1 MKNKIYHL
9 ASCSTC
15 QRIIKSLNDGAGFIL
30 QDIKSERIT
39 SEQLD
44 EMQEKAGSYEAVFS
58 RRALKYRALGL
69 HEKQLSEPD
78 YRDLILQEYTFLSR
92 PVIFINGKIFVG
104 NSKKNVD
111 AAMQALGIT

>member
-9 ASCSTC
+9 SSCSTC

-30 QDIKSERIT
+30 QDIKSEGIT
-39 SEQLD
+39 PGQLE
-44 EMQEKAGSYEAVFS
+44 EMRDKAGSYEALFS

-69 HEKQLSEPD
+69 HEKQLSEQD

-92 PVIFINGKIFVG
+92 PVIFVNGEIFVG
-104 NSKKNVD
+104 NSKKNVE
-111 AAMQALGIT
+111 AARHALGIS

>member
-9 ASCSTC
+9 SSCSTC
-15 QRIIKSLNDGAGFIL
+15 QRIIKSLNDGAGFVL

-39 SEQLD
+39 PEQLD
-44 EMQEKAGSYEAVFS
+44 EMRDKAGSYEAMFS

-69 HEKQLSEPD
+69 HEKQLSEQD

-92 PVIFINGKIFVG
+92 PVIFIHGKIFVG

-111 AAMQALGIT
+111 AAMQALGIA